1 MGGLGREG
9 LFTIAT
15 DGNLQKQFYM
25 PTINVSLFAISGTI
39 MTKLDSFSS
48 IVPLLFP
55 FLTITSRCFPA
66 LNF

>member
-39 MTKLDSFSS
+39 MTKLDSF
-48 IVPLLFP
+48 ILQRYGKF
-55 FLTITSRCFPA
+55 TEQC
-66 LNF
+66 LNLH